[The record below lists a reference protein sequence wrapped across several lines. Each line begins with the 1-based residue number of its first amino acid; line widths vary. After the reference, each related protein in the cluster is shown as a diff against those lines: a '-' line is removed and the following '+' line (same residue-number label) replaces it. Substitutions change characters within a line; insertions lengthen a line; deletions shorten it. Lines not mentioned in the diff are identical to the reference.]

1 MPGLVLIPGW
11 THKHAKE
18 PAVRSDLHMP
28 TDEAIARRIDFQLR
42 QLEVAHVRAHGPTR
56 HRKIEA
62 KAGELRRE
70 LEDLHEQAKVVDIE
84 YARWV
89 RRFNEMLGER

>member
-1 MPGLVLIPGW
+1 MTGDP
-11 THKHAKE
+11 T
-18 PAVRSDLHMP
+18 MP
-28 TDEAIARRIDFQLR
+28 TDEAIAKRIDFQLR
-42 QLEVAHVRAHGPTR
+42 QLEVAHARAHGPTR
-56 HRKIEA
+56 RRKIEA
-62 KAGELRRE
+62 KAAELKRE